1 MIEKFNQD
9 QDNKLKKANLKSR
22 DIDNLELQSISG
34 KYVELTEMRNDQDL
48 HELYGLIGNDLEFRN
63 FVSNQFKINRSF
75 DNFKEQIRDW
85 FNTDTNFVLVARFN
99 KIPIGVAIF
108 YNLDILKDSIKL
120 SIFVSKEYRGTRK
133 SLELFYLAL
142 KFINKTLKIK
152 DIKFSVYNENTY
164 MKELLQKRNNLGIE
178 KIEKSSDKVTYLISK
193 ETSIKLFRYI
203 RNIL

>member
-75 DNFKEQIRDW
+75 DNFKEQIRD
-85 FNTDTNFVLVARFN
+85 
-99 KIPIGVAIF
+99 
-108 YNLDILKDSIKL
+108 
-120 SIFVSKEYRGTRK
+120 
-133 SLELFYLAL
+133 
-142 KFINKTLKIK
+142 
-152 DIKFSVYNENTY
+152 
-164 MKELLQKRNNLGIE
+164 
-178 KIEKSSDKVTYLISK
+178 
-193 ETSIKLFRYI
+193 
-203 RNIL
+203 